1 VDGEPTVDGDDR
13 YAPQFPSTPS
23 PRAVSE
29 NELDREIG
37 KSESDAPRG
46 KDNYT
51 EAIYHALMG
60 SCYAVAALTGHEH
73 WQLDHSEA
81 SSLAEQ
87 LDRCAIVYGKRNRTV
102 RAIARYLPLI
112 SLATTAGGIFGQR
125 IKLSYAIAQG
135 RITVV
140 RKEDEPPIPAPGH
153 TAASGDTLAAQPVPA
168 SSGPP
173 SRNGSALRELVARPL
188 G

>member
-1 VDGEPTVDGDDR
+1 VDGEPALDADYTPRFDET
-13 YAPQFPSTPS
+13 APS
-23 PRAVSE
+23 PRGVSDT
-29 NELDREIG
+29 ELDRELG
-37 KSESDAPRG
+37 KSESGAPKG

-60 SCYAVAALTGHEH
+60 SCYAVAALTGHQH
-73 WQLDHSEA
+73 WQLHPSEG

-125 IKLSYAIAQG
+125 IKLSYAIAKG
-135 RITVV
+135 HAPIV
-140 RKEDEPPIPAPGH
+140 RPEEESAPSGEPGYAD
-153 TAASGDTLAAQPVPA
+153 ASGDPLAAHAVPP

-173 SRNGSALRELVARPL
+173 SRNGAALRELVTRPL

>member
-1 VDGEPTVDGDDR
+1 VDGEPTVDDAFTPDFSQS
-13 YAPQFPSTPS
+13 PQ
-23 PRAVSE
+23 PRAVSDG
-29 NELDREIG
+29 ELDRELG
-37 KSESDAPRG
+37 KSDGDAPKG

-60 SCYAVAALTGHEH
+60 SCYAVAALSGHEH
-73 WQLDHSEA
+73 WQLHASEA

-87 LDRCAIVYGKRNRTV
+87 LDRCATVYGKRNRTV

-135 RITVV
+135 RVTVV
-140 RKEDEPPIPAPGH
+140 RPEEPAAPAPGY
-153 TAASGDTLAAQPVPA
+153 AAAGGDPLPAQPVPA

-173 SRNGSALRELVARPL
+173 SRNGSALRELVTRPL